1 MNMLRTSQES
11 ADLMRGLKHISA
23 EPLDLPAL
31 VGQYHDPAA
40 GAFVFFSGET
50 RNHHANKAV
59 QTLFYE
65 AHESIAERLIRE
77 IIDDARQRFNLQQ
90 AFAVHR
96 IGEVPVGESAVVV
109 ITASAHRKA
118 AYAANEEII
127 HRIKTEVPIWKLERF
142 ADGSEMWSEGCHHGD
157 VHRNEH

>member
-1 MNMLRTSQES
+1 MKSVGHSKEFV
-11 ADLMRGLKHISA
+11 DLKKAVRHISA
-23 EPLDLPAL
+23 DPLELPAL
-31 VGQYHDPAA
+31 VCRHHDPAA

-50 RNHHANKAV
+50 RNHHAKKAV

-65 AHESIAERLIRE
+65 AHESLAERLIRE
-77 IIDDARQRFNLQQ
+77 IIEDALKRYELKQ

-109 ITASAHRKA
+109 ITASAHREA
-118 AYAANEEII
+118 AYAANQEII

-142 ADGSEMWSEGCHHGD
+142 ADGTEMWSEGCRH
-157 VHRNEH
+157 

>member
-1 MNMLRTSQES
+1 MKAFEH
-11 ADLMRGLKHISA
+11 AAEPVDLKKAGRHISA
-23 EPLDLPAL
+23 DPLELPAL
-31 VGQYHDPAA
+31 VSRYHDPAA

-50 RNHHANKAV
+50 RNHHANRAV

-65 AHESIAERLIRE
+65 AHESLAERLIRE
-77 IIDDARQRFNLQQ
+77 IIDEAVKRYELKQ

-109 ITASAHRKA
+109 ITASAHRDA
-118 AYAANEEII
+118 AYAANQEII

-142 ADGSEMWSEGCHHGD
+142 ADGTEAWSEGCRH
-157 VHRNEH
+157 